1 MFDGVIRLGLYYGVS
16 ICLVSFASAMAVV
29 TLNIHHRGV
38 RGNEVPAVI
47 KSVVL
52 GFLSKFVFLHFD
64 TSIKKSLSL
73 QATKAKASEL
83 RANEKYARMNGY
95 SQASF
100 GLSTV
105 LPYPLPEQFQKP
117 PQVNLNQD
125 RILHPGANENGI
137 LSPSGV
143 PVDSPSNASSSLD
156 HNELRLETEDIGRHA
171 MNGNDNSNIRL
182 LLRPQGPS
190 RQPTLEEETALL
202 SPPSHL
208 YTGGSLES
216 TLRLITTAA
225 AAASSSTTTTTNNG
239 AGGTGGRNPPLCRMR
254 RVTSVE
260 ETMCNPLMEK
270 VLDKISATID
280 RNEVRNAESDARDK
294 FAIEWKQVSLV
305 LDRILLL
312 IFFLA
317 VSICSV
323 VILTSSP
330 HLFRPSVQEKGR
342 NPETE
347 EVQFSASKPM
357 ELNVTSV
364 ENNEEE

>member
-1 MFDGVIRLGLYYGVS
+1 MFWHFWIAYFIEKSLTFLWKLYHISHWFIIVFKSLFPMALIPSSSEKARFSRFYGITHTRISSNGDLVILLHLIFRVGQPIIKVIVQTRLWLPIQKSVIFVSPRIRLCMFFGKRQKYWIISWHILFNS
-16 ICLVSFASAMAVV
+16 DCTS
-29 TLNIHHRGV
+29 N
-38 RGNEVPAVI
+38 
-47 KSVVL
+47 
-52 GFLSKFVFLHFD
+52 FLSLFFARVLFPRD
-64 TSIKKSLSL
+64 SLLIYEVAIFRS
-73 QATKAKASEL
+73 
-83 RANEKYARMNGY
+83 
-95 SQASF
+95 
-100 GLSTV
+100 
-105 LPYPLPEQFQKP
+105 
-117 PQVNLNQD
+117 D

-254 RVTSVE
+254 RVTSGNYEFFTLWVGWGE
-260 ETMCNPLMEK
+260 GQES
-270 VLDKISATID
+270 VL
-280 RNEVRNAESDARDK
+280 V
-294 FAIEWKQVSLV
+294 V
-305 LDRILLL
+305 LL
-312 IFFLA
+312 
-317 VSICSV
+317 S
-323 VILTSSP
+323 
-330 HLFRPSVQEKGR
+330 
-342 NPETE
+342 
-347 EVQFSASKPM
+347 
-357 ELNVTSV
+357 
-364 ENNEEE
+364 